1 LRIKVAHGL
10 LPWKIVWVLFLNW
23 VLIWH
28 PIFWEIKHFENSKR
42 MELIKRKRKVFA
54 KERKR
59 KGDND
64 FGFFLLPKKNW
75 TQ

>member
-1 LRIKVAHGL
+1 MVFLLGFQKGILYFGNLIFSEFQRNGAKKV
-10 LPWKIVWVLFLNW
+10 K
-23 VLIWH
+23 
-28 PIFWEIKHFENSKR
+28 
-42 MELIKRKRKVFA
+42 KRKVLA

-64 FGFFLLPKKNW
+64 FGKCLLPKKNW